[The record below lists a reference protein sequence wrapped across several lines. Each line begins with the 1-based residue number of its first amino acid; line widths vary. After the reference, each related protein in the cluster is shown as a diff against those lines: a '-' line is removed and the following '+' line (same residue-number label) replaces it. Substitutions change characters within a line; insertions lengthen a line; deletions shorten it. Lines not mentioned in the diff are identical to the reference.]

1 MSARAD
7 AAPWKRRN
15 EPFTGIV
22 DVEGQPLNV
31 AIRPG
36 RGTGTPLLFCNGIGA
51 NLELLDPLVAA
62 LGDAMA
68 GTEVI
73 RFDVPGIGGSPAPRW
88 PYRFWS
94 LARLVRRLL
103 DTLGHPRADVMGVS
117 WGGLLAQQFAWS
129 EAAHCRRLI
138 LAATVP
144 GMTMV
149 PGSLSALVHM
159 LGPERYGN
167 RDAMLA
173 QAPKIYGGVFR
184 NAPERISDHWERL
197 HGNRGGGYYLQ
208 MLAAMGWS
216 SLYFL
221 PLLRQPTLILSG
233 DDDPLAPAIN
243 GRIMASL
250 ISCARLRILPC
261 GHLFVLTHAEEVAG
275 LVRDF
280 VADPAMVARGVTHSL
295 A

>member
-7 AAPWKRRN
+7 VAPWKRRG
-15 EPFTGIV
+15 EPFTGIL

-36 RGTGTPLLFCNGIGA
+36 RGTGTPLLLCNGIGA

-103 DTLGHPRADVMGVS
+103 DTLGHPRADVMGIS

-149 PGSLSALVHM
+149 PGPLSALAHM
-159 LGPERYGN
+159 LGPGRYGN
-167 RDAMLA
+167 RDVMLA

-184 NAPERISDHWERL
+184 DAPERISDHWERL
-197 HGNRGGGYYLQ
+197 HGSRGSGYYLQ
-208 MLAAMGWS
+208 MLAVMGWS

-250 ISCARLRILPC
+250 ISRARLRILPC

-280 VADPAMVARGVTHSL
+280 VADAPAPVPGAVR
-295 A
+295 APA

>member
-1 MSARAD
+1 MNMHAE
-7 AAPWKRRN
+7 AAPRTRRDK
-15 EPFTGIV
+15 PFIGMI
-22 DVEGQPLNV
+22 DVGGQELRV

-36 RGTGTPLLFCNGIGA
+36 GGTGVPLLICNGIGA

-62 LGDAMA
+62 LGDAMD
-68 GTEVI
+68 GIEVI

-88 PYRFWS
+88 PYRFCS

-103 DTLGHPRADVMGVS
+103 DTLGHAEADVMGVS

-149 PGSLSALVHM
+149 PGSLGALVHM
-159 LGPERYGN
+159 IGPERYGD
-167 RDAMLA
+167 RDVMLA

-184 NAPERISDHWERL
+184 DAPERISDHWGRL
-197 HGNRGGGYYLQ
+197 HGDRRGGYCFQ

-221 PLLRQPTLILSG
+221 PWLRQPTLVLSG
-233 DDDPLAPAIN
+233 EDDPLAPAIN
-243 GRIMASL
+243 GRIMAGL
-250 ISCARLRILPC
+250 IPHARLSILPS
-261 GHLFVLTHAEEVAG
+261 GHLFVLTHADEVAG
-275 LVRDF
+275 LIRDF
-280 VADPAMVARGVTHSL
+280 VADAACAV
-295 A
+295 

>member
-1 MSARAD
+1 MNAHAD
-7 AAPWKRRN
+7 AAPWKRRD
-15 EPFTGIV
+15 EPFTGLI
-22 DVEGQPLNV
+22 DVEGQLLNV
-31 AIRPG
+31 AVRPG
-36 RGTGTPLLFCNGIGA
+36 RGAGTPLLICNGIGA

-62 LGDAMA
+62 LGDAA
-68 GTEVI
+68 DGIEVI

-88 PYRFWS
+88 PYRFGS

-103 DTLGHPRADVMGVS
+103 ETLGHPEADVMGVS

-149 PGSLSALVHM
+149 PGPLSALVRM
-159 LGPERYGN
+159 LGPERYGD
-167 RDAMLA
+167 REVMLA

-184 NAPERISDHWERL
+184 DAPERISDHWERL
-197 HGNRGGGYYLQ
+197 HGNRGSGYYLQ

-221 PLLRQPTLILSG
+221 PWLRQPTLVLSG
-233 DDDPLAPAIN
+233 EDDPLAPAIN

-250 ISCARLRILPC
+250 IPRARLSILPC

-275 LVRDF
+275 LIRDF
-280 VADPAMVARGVTHSL
+280 VGDATAARG
-295 A
+295 AAPAPA